1 MSTKKL
7 LKREV
12 KQTLLQGKLHH
23 LQSSSCQMM
32 SPKRSQLKSKN
43 KKRSQ
48 LKSKNKKRSQLK
60 SKNKEVIQ
68 MTTQILRTLT
78 RRMEMLMINQR
89 QRSGMWSFVTMM
101 EGMHAF
107 CPS

>member
-1 MSTKKL
+1 
-7 LKREV
+7 
-12 KQTLLQGKLHH
+12 
-23 LQSSSCQMM
+23 MM
-32 SPKRSQLKSKN
+32 SQ
-43 KKRSQ
+43 KRSQ

-68 MTTQILRTLT
+68 MTTQTLRTLT

-89 QRSGMWSFVTMM
+89 QRSAMWSFVTMM

-107 CPS
+107 RPS